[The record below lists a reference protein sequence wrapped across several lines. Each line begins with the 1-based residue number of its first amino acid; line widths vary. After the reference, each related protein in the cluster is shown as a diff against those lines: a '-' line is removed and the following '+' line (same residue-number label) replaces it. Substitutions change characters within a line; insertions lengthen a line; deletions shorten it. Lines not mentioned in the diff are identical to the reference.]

1 MKTVFV
7 VQAQGFGDDEDA
19 FENIAA
25 FSTRVLADEYVADL
39 QEQDVQDDNEFVYNV
54 DEITLQA

>member
-25 FSTRVLADEYVADL
+25 FSTQTLADEYIADL
-39 QEQDVQDDNEFVYNV
+39 QKQDAEDDNEFVYNV
-54 DEITLQA
+54 DAITLQA

>member
-7 VQAQGFGDDEDA
+7 VQGQGFGDDEDA

-25 FSTRVLADEYVADL
+25 FSTLALADAHIADL
-39 QEQDVQDDNEFVYNV
+39 QAQDADDDNEFVYNV
-54 DEITLQA
+54 DAITLQA

>member
-1 MKTVFV
+1 MKMIFV

-25 FSTRVLADEYVADL
+25 FTSRPLAEQYVADL
-39 QEQDVQDDNEFVYNV
+39 QEQDAADDNDFVYRIE
-54 DEITLQA
+54 EITLQA

>member
-25 FSTRVLADEYVADL
+25 FSKRKLADHYVTDL
-39 QEQDVQDDNEFVYNV
+39 QEQDAAEDNEFVYRV
-54 DEITLQA
+54 EEITLQA

>member
-39 QEQDVQDDNEFVYNV
+39 REQDAQDDNEFVYNV

>member
-39 QEQDVQDDNEFVYNV
+39 QEQDAQDDNEFVYNV

>member
-39 QEQDVQDDNEFVYNV
+39 QEQDVQDDNDFVYSI

>member
-25 FSTRVLADEYVADL
+25 FSTLALADAHIADL
-39 QEQDVQDDNEFVYNV
+39 QEQDAAEDNNFVYNV
-54 DEITLQA
+54 DAITLQA

>member
-1 MKTVFV
+1 MTTVFV

-25 FSTRVLADEYVADL
+25 FTRRSLADHYVADL
-39 QEQDVQDDNEFVYNV
+39 EEQDAADDMEFVYRV
-54 DEITLQA
+54 EEITLQA

>member
-1 MKTVFV
+1 MQTVFV

-19 FENIAA
+19 FYNIAA
-25 FSTRVLADEYVADL
+25 FSKRELADLYVADL
-39 QEQDVQDDNEFVYNV
+39 QEQDAADDNDFVYNV

>member
-39 QEQDVQDDNEFVYNV
+39 QEQDAQDDNEFVYNV
-54 DEITLQA
+54 DVVTLQA

>member
-25 FSTRVLADEYVADL
+25 FSTQKLADTHIVEL
-39 QEQDVQDDNEFVYNV
+39 QKQDAEEDNEFVYNV
-54 DEITLQA
+54 DAITLQA

>member
-39 QEQDVQDDNEFVYNV
+39 QEQDVQDDNEFVYKV

>member
-1 MKTVFV
+1 MKMVFI

-25 FSTRVLADEYVADL
+25 FSKQKLADAHIAEL
-39 QEQDVQDDNEFVYNV
+39 EEQDAAEDNEFVYRV
-54 DEITLQA
+54 DAITLQA

>member
-39 QEQDVQDDNEFVYNV
+39 QEQDVQDDNEFVYRV

>member
-1 MKTVFV
+1 MQTIFV

-25 FSTRVLADEYVADL
+25 FSKRQLADNYVADL
-39 QEQDVQDDNEFVYNV
+39 EEQDAADDNNFVYRV
-54 DEITLQA
+54 EEITLQA

>member
-1 MKTVFV
+1 MQTVFV

-25 FSTRVLADEYVADL
+25 FSTQKLADAYIAEL
-39 QEQDVQDDNEFVYNV
+39 EEQDAEDDNEFVYNV
-54 DEITLQA
+54 DAITLQA

>member
-1 MKTVFV
+1 MQTVFV

-25 FSTRVLADEYVADL
+25 FSTQQLADAYIAEL
-39 QEQDVQDDNEFVYNV
+39 EQQDAAEDNCFVYAV
-54 DEITLQA
+54 DPVTLQP

>member
-25 FSTRVLADEYVADL
+25 FSTRRLADEYVADL
-39 QEQDVQDDNEFVYNV
+39 EEQDAQEDNDFVYRV
-54 DEITLQA
+54 EEITLQA

>member
-39 QEQDVQDDNEFVYNV
+39 QEQDTQDDNEFVYRV

>member
-1 MKTVFV
+1 MQTVFV

-25 FSTRVLADEYVADL
+25 FTRRPLAEHYVADL
-39 QEQDVQDDNEFVYNV
+39 EEQDAAEDNDFVYRIE
-54 DEITLQA
+54 EITLQA

>member
-1 MKTVFV
+1 MQTVFV

-25 FSTRVLADEYVADL
+25 FSTQKLADAYIADL
-39 QEQDVQDDNEFVYNV
+39 QQQDAEDDNEFVYNV
-54 DEITLQA
+54 DAITLQA

>member
-1 MKTVFV
+1 MQTVFV

-25 FSTRVLADEYVADL
+25 FSKQKLADAHIAELRA
-39 QEQDVQDDNEFVYNV
+39 QDAEEDNEFVYRV
-54 DEITLQA
+54 DAITLQA

>member
-39 QEQDVQDDNEFVYNV
+39 QEQDAQDDNEFVYRV